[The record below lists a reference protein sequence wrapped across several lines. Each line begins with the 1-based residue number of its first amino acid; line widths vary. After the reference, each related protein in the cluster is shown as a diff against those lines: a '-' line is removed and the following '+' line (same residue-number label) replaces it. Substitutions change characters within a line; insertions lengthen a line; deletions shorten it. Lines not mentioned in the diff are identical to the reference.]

1 MELFPLLT
9 TFVELF
15 LKSWVAGC
23 FQCGWSRFGLG
34 LRRARCDLPWGPG
47 EHRDPHRL
55 HRLHRLHR
63 GLWRCAE
70 AGTVSFQQFKRA
82 SERLGMR
89 VAEKQLKAAFSPF
102 EALEN
107 GTTQCQQHGTTW
119 NNMFHG
125 DDTGSQLGDIGM

>member
-1 MELFPLLT
+1 
-9 TFVELF
+9 
-15 LKSWVAGC
+15 
-23 FQCGWSRFGLG
+23 
-34 LRRARCDLPWGPG
+34 
-47 EHRDPHRL
+47 
-55 HRLHRLHR
+55 LHRLHR